1 MAVAVSASVG
11 NLLSL
16 APARGN
22 LREAFG
28 QQGES
33 CSHHAVRAA
42 SRSAGVLD
50 RSGRDSFG
58 LVSIERLRLRK
69 ERGAQERC
77 VFVRASEG
85 SNSSNNESRETGTP
99 STEVDVEA
107 LEARLGVG
115 RRARSKQQ
123 AEGGGGTQS
132 SAAPS
137 KPKQPA
143 KKWEEMSLGEK
154 AWSLYI
160 DPDKGILFWL
170 NKLAY
175 GAIFAVIGGWIVF
188 RFIGPALGW
197 YELDQ
202 PLLSPDRLLDGQ

>member
-22 LREAFG
+22 LREAFC

-58 LVSIERLRLRK
+58 LVSRGRLRLRK

-85 SNSSNNESRETGTP
+85 NDSSNNESRETGTQ

-123 AEGGGGTQS
+123 AEGGGGPQS
-132 SAAPS
+132 KPSAAPS

-143 KKWEEMSLGEK
+143 K
-154 AWSLYI
+154 
-160 DPDKGILFWL
+160 
-170 NKLAY
+170 
-175 GAIFAVIGGWIVF
+175 
-188 RFIGPALGW
+188 
-197 YELDQ
+197 
-202 PLLSPDRLLDGQ
+202 